1 MYFKEFIVRPEIVD
15 VNSDEPVFFFF
26 SFSLKQVNTVVAVT
40 LNQNCAFLMLY
51 KTLMFGHLI

>member
-15 VNSDEPVFFFF
+15 VNSDEPVFFF

-40 LNQNCAFLMLY
+40 LNQNCVFLML
-51 KTLMFGHLI
+51 